1 MKPARIRRL
10 VHDTNATVAL
20 ALLLTGTLI
29 GFPDLR
35 AMLLGGY
42 GHQLHDIHIW
52 SGWTFVSVPLL
63 GFVYKRKEI
72 AAHLQRRLRPG
83 RQNQLRR
90 VHLAG
95 TLACC
100 TLFGITGLV
109 MWWEAGVPLIVL
121 DAMLEVHIWLA
132 WLMGATLLTHLY
144 SARRGILGRTRQ
156 FFRRAKL
163 ALVASPSG
171 GRAAFRLSKVAATN
185 RRD

>member
-10 VHDTNATVAL
+10 VHDTNATAAL

-29 GFPDLR
+29 AFPDLR
-35 AMLLGGY
+35 SIVLGGY
-42 GHQLHDIHIW
+42 GNQLHDIHIW

-63 GFVYKRKEI
+63 GFIYKRKEI
-72 AAHLQRRLRPG
+72 AAHLRRRLRPG

-95 TLACC
+95 SLACG

-121 DAMLEVHIWLA
+121 DALLEVHIWLA
-132 WLMGATLLTHLY
+132 WLMGFALLTHLY

-156 FFRRAKL
+156 FFRRRKPTRA
-163 ALVASPSG
+163 AASPG
-171 GRAAFRLSKVAATN
+171 GRPAFALSKMTATH